1 MMRNKFGRLTTGQ
14 VLVRFI
20 ARQFFERDGR
30 QKRSIEG
37 NWSIFGRWNLAGP
50 AQGIAEFG
58 QAEGLRYYRLQ
69 HEQAAEVS
77 AEAKTRKTRAN
88 DEKETVRQRLVFV

>member
-1 MMRNKFGRLTTGQ
+1 MRNKFGRLTTGH

-37 NWSIFGRWNLAGP
+37 NWSVFGRGNVAGLG
-50 AQGIAEFG
+50 QEIMEFG
-58 QAEGLRYYRLQ
+58 QAEGLRYHRLQ

-88 DEKETVRQRLVFV
+88 DEKATVKLRPVFV